1 MKKGDILKKMQDTK
15 VALENVIKDIGNLKD
30 WTSLFQVF
38 KWRHMYIQ
46 YTYMQS
52 HKIYLRKSA
61 FNRAYIFLCSISE

>member
-15 VALENVIKDIGNLKD
+15 VALENIIKDIGKLKD

-52 HKIYLRKSA
+52 HKIYLS
-61 FNRAYIFLCSISE
+61 